1 MAYLKSITP
10 LKDYRLFLEMTSGSV
25 AIIDLSKKLDTA
37 RFYSLRDEDLFKTV
51 VTDGDYVIWGDGA
64 VRVTVKELINVLL
77 LSGGTIGGVA
87 ENERL

>member
-10 LKDYRLFLEMTSGSV
+10 LEDYRLFLEMTSGSV

-37 RFYSLRDEDLFKTV
+37 RFYSLRDEALFKTV

-64 VRVTVKELINVLL
+64 VRATVKELINVLL